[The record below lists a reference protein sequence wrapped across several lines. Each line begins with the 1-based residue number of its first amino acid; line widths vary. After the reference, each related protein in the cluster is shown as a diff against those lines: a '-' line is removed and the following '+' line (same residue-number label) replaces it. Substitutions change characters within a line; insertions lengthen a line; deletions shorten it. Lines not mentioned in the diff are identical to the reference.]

1 MSLRKKKVAILH
13 LINTRSVMR
22 GPDFFYPIFLKEY
35 LQYPSTKFRL
45 YLVLRTDSKDR
56 LQQRLIEMG
65 LPTENLIFL
74 ESVNNRFKK
83 IIEWLQF
90 LRVII
95 QYRFS
100 IWMICSF
107 RSPEEE
113 LFQVK
118 TLRSI
123 TRMSGSKLIFVNTY
137 ALLPQAFRHQ
147 DKYEFEKRDRVKYGA
162 YFSAIRFDAIYT
174 WYQSFADWA
183 PTSTFFKYQP
193 LIQVLESRFCDMQ
206 KFKPL
211 EKKKWIVFASALES
225 YKHPLTVVNAAIALE
240 KTHPEILVQWKF
252 FIIGSGKMKEEII
265 EIIESKNLQ
274 NYIELIAGLS
284 DISSIVN
291 HSMCFVSA
299 QKEENF
305 PSLAMNE
312 CMASGNAIVARDV
325 GRTSIFVHHH
335 KNGILVD
342 SDKDDAIENGIL
354 EFVLMSE
361 NKQLEMG
368 KYSRELCESTHNPKN
383 FIRQTETLWSKI
395 SGDVP
400 KL

>member
-1 MSLRKKKVAILH
+1 MSIRKKKVAILH

-35 LQYPSTKFRL
+35 LQYPSTKFSL

-225 YKHPLTVVNAAIALE
+225 YKHPLTVVNAAATLV
-240 KTHPEILVQWKF
+240 KLHPDRVAQWKF
-252 FIIGSGKMKEEII
+252 LIIGSGKLKDAVLAAI
-265 EIIESKNLQ
+265 EMNQLKNHV
-274 NYIELIAGLS
+274 ELITGLS

-291 HSMCFVSA
+291 HSLCYVSA
-299 QKEENF
+299 QEEENF

-312 CMASGNAIVARDV
+312 CMAAGNAIIARDV
-325 GRTSIFVHHH
+325 GRTSLFVHHE
-335 KNGILVD
+335 KNGLLVHAHE
-342 SDKDDAIENGIL
+342 SDAIEKGIL
-354 EFVLMSE
+354 QFVLLPE
-361 NKQLEMG
+361 EQQLDMG
-368 KYSRELCESTHNPKN
+368 KKSRELCEKIHTPQN
-383 FIRQTETLWSKI
+383 FIRQTESLWSA
-395 SGDVP
+395 VCR
-400 KL
+400 